1 MAAARTSDALALV
14 TDVSVNPFACVQ
26 CGRCSS
32 GCPTAFETGHSPRLL
47 MRYLQW
53 GWIDEA
59 VHSPFPWYCVSCQA
73 CTTRC
78 PRGLDILGMIF
89 ALRREAMARGVMRS
103 DLAGHFCGAYMDQ
116 ARDHHR
122 VSELLLGMRM
132 VWATGFRWDDFLLFI
147 RLLLKGRIATT
158 RPRVI
163 RSAAAK
169 DRDGQRGG

>member
-1 MAAARTSDALALV
+1 MAAGTSNLLSPI
-14 TDVSVNPFACVQ
+14 TDVGVNPFACVQ

-59 VHSPFPWYCVSCQA
+59 VQSPFPWYCVSCQA

-78 PRGLDILGMIF
+78 PRGLDISGAMF
-89 ALRREAMARGVMRS
+89 ALRREAIARGLMRS

-116 ARDHHR
+116 ARDRHR

-132 VWATGFRWDDFLLFI
+132 VRATGLRWDDFLLFI
-147 RLLLKGRIATT
+147 RLLLKGRIGAT
-158 RPRVI
+158 RPRAL
-163 RSAAAK
+163 RGSAAK
-169 DRDGQRGG
+169 DGDG